1 MTITCR
7 NLRFTYPG
15 GGDPV
20 LDGLDLEIRPGVTLL
35 RGYSGC
41 GKSTLLR
48 LLGGL
53 LKPDAG
59 VIEAPGL
66 PPLGSHEFLRRSCA
80 IVFQELNLLP
90 IASVWRNITLC
101 CKIAGV
107 PPDQGREWLERL
119 GLGRFLDQRVEKLSG
134 GQKQRVAIARAMCKS
149 PALLLL
155 DEPTSGLDDGN
166 TDIILSA
173 ITRFAETAETICVI
187 ATHDHRVNPVAHE
200 LVDFHR
206 FLPVAE

>member
-1 MTITCR
+1 MTISCR
-7 NLRFTYPG
+7 KLRYTYPG
-15 GGDPV
+15 STDPV
-20 LDGLDLEIRPGVTLL
+20 LDGFDLEIRPGVTLL

-53 LKPDAG
+53 LKPDVG
-59 VIEAPGL
+59 EIEAPGL
-66 PPLGSHEFLRRSCA
+66 PPPGSREFLRRSCA

-90 IASVWRNITLC
+90 IASVRRNIELC

-107 PPDQGREWLERL
+107 PAEQGHEWLERL

-166 TDIILSA
+166 TDIILAA
-173 ITRFAETAETICVI
+173 ITRFAGQSETICVI